1 MGHGHVIPNEDGSKA
16 RCGGPMICDVCAK
29 ELAAQKDRIAKYGYE
44 NLESEELLAMFEA
57 FAVQKG
63 RNEVAKAILTAI
75 QDRAPDLMIAVDVL
89 LETLRPFVKRS
100 AQVREELQKKR
111 ETV

>member
-1 MGHGHVIPNEDGSKA
+1 
-16 RCGGPMICDVCAK
+16 MICDVCAK